1 MDQRMI
7 IPSFKKMLTITKKN
21 KYTYNADG
29 KQFNFNSIK
38 NLFIIA
44 SNPRTRK
51 DQINIFFEKK
61 TIGTEMQKINKTNPR
76 GQNKEKYFMLDI
88 YKNIST
94 LFGPLVKLNDEQ
106 PDTRHYR
113 YA

>member
-44 SNPRTRK
+44 NNPRTRK
-51 DQINIFFEKK
+51 D
-61 TIGTEMQKINKTNPR
+61 
-76 GQNKEKYFMLDI
+76 
-88 YKNIST
+88 
-94 LFGPLVKLNDEQ
+94 
-106 PDTRHYR
+106 
-113 YA
+113 